1 MKTKTVSLF
10 SLLRKII
17 IIKKGNEDLFSSDL

>member
-17 IIKKGNEDLFSSDL
+17 IIKKGKDLFSSDL